1 MQKTNERIPISK
13 EQKRAGDHMRL
24 IVDRTEGNRVICEQE
39 DGTNIELPV
48 TCFKTRPQTALLW
61 YGTAYWRCGSGS
73 NCGKEAEAA
82 VPVRPDEKE
91 MIREDDSGIGYADL
105 NMVMRIPL
113 SDGSVPFPHTSAD
126 RQGYGSYWC
135 LRIPADRWHTR
146 SWLRSLMS
154 CRR

>member
-1 MQKTNERIPISK
+1 
-13 EQKRAGDHMRL
+13 MRL

-39 DGTNIELPV
+39 DGTNIELSV
-48 TCFKTRPQTALLW
+48 TCFKTRPQDGTVVVWDGILALPDP
-61 YGTAYWRCGSGS
+61 AA

-82 VPVRPDEKE
+82 EPVRPAEKE